1 MTGSYKISLYDY
13 LKSLSTV
20 DKQLLMQNLQISS
33 IDYPIVVQA
42 AHRLYWDN
50 LWPAK
55 LRITGDN
62 GKMLLENTTYTGLGL
77 VESVNSLNPRLV
89 LDIGCGQNFY
99 KHKIKNLVGID
110 IFGKDCDLQFDYFS
124 SDYDVKADVIL
135 MLGVLEYGSPDE
147 VQQKLQRIKQNC
159 QAKTQVFFRFNVS
172 PKFMHDVM
180 PGIDIC
186 YFMNKCLYLPEQWD
200 QSIEQAGFQV
210 VFSDWDTPGQRWHVM
225 AKLQ

>member
-1 MTGSYKISLYDY
+1 MTDLHKIPLSEY
-13 LKSLSTV
+13 LDSLSNQ
-20 DKQLLMQNLQISS
+20 DKQLLINHLQISS
-33 IDYPIVVQA
+33 TDQATVVWA
-42 AHRLYWDN
+42 AHRLYWDKI
-50 LWPAK
+50 WPAK

-124 SDYDVKADVIL
+124 SDYDIKADAIL
-135 MLGVLEYGSPDE
+135 ILGALEYGSPDE
-147 VQQKLQRIKQNC
+147 IQQKLERIKKNC
-159 QAKTQVFFRFNVS
+159 HNKTQVFFRFNIS

-180 PGIDIC
+180 PGIDIS
-186 YFMNKCLYLPEQWD
+186 YFMKKCVYLPEQWNRNV
-200 QSIEQAGFQV
+200 EQAGFQV
-210 VFSDWDTPGQRWHVM
+210 VFSDWDTPGQRWHIM

>member
-62 GKMLLENTTYTGLGL
+62 GKMLLENTTYPGLGL

-99 KHKIKNLVGID
+99 KHKIM
-110 IFGKDCDLQFDYFS
+110 FTTSRCS
-124 SDYDVKADVIL
+124 SL
-135 MLGVLEYGSPDE
+135 NSHL
-147 VQQKLQRIKQNC
+147 RIHMQI
-159 QAKTQVFFRFNVS
+159 TTSSR
-172 PKFMHDVM
+172 
-180 PGIDIC
+180 I
-186 YFMNKCLYLPEQWD
+186 
-200 QSIEQAGFQV
+200 
-210 VFSDWDTPGQRWHVM
+210 
-225 AKLQ
+225 